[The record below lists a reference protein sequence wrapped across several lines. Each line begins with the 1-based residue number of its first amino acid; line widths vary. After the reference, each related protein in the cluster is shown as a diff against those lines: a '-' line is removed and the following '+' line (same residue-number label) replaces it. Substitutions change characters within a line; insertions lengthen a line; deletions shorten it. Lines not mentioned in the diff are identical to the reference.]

1 MKHHPTPHHPAPEQ
15 PDITRRLPR
24 HIYYQVIH
32 TLRATL
38 APVSD
43 TPEDL
48 ARRDNAAI
56 AQVAALLPANAD
68 EANLAALYVAAGAY
82 AMDCLRL
89 ARERAPDHVWVL
101 KCGAQAASTMRQARA
116 TRSLLLRVQAER
128 QKRQADQAAV
138 DTAARTEHCAIELM
152 AEALGTEAVGTEA
165 GGAQPAAMPAAMAEP
180 PAPNPVLTAAK
191 PAGIV
196 ADAERYALSHRKR
209 AALIRTLGHL
219 PDKLD
224 FGPLSPQLVAAIVT
238 GNSPVLRSLDTGAR
252 QPRA

>member
-1 MKHHPTPHHPAPEQ
+1 MEHHRTPHQPTPE
-15 PDITRRLPR
+15 PDITRLLPR
-24 HIYYQVIH
+24 HMYYQVIH

-128 QKRQADQAAV
+128 QKREADNAAV
-138 DTAARTEHCAIELM
+138 DNDAWTEHCAIGLM
-152 AEALGTEAVGTEA
+152 AQALGTEAVG
-165 GGAQPAAMPAAMAEP
+165 GAQPAAMAEP
-180 PAPNPVLTAAK
+180 PAPNPVQTAAK
-191 PAGIV
+191 PADIA
-196 ADAERYALSHRKR
+196 ADAEQYARSHRKR

-224 FGPLSPQLVAAIVT
+224 FGPLSPQLVAAIVS
-238 GNSPVLRSLDTGAR
+238 GSSPVLRSLDTGAR
-252 QPRA
+252 QSRA

>member
-43 TPEDL
+43 APEDL
-48 ARRDNAAI
+48 AHRDNAAI
-56 AQVAALLPANAD
+56 AQVACLLPANAD

-89 ARERAPDHVWVL
+89 AREHAPDHVWVL

-128 QKRQADQAAV
+128 QRRQADQAAV
-138 DTAARTEHCAIELM
+138 DTAARTEHCAIGLM
-152 AEALGTEAVGTEA
+152 AEALGTEPLGTESL
-165 GGAQPAAMPAAMAEP
+165 GGAQPAAMAEP
-180 PAPNPVLTAAK
+180 PAPNPVQAAAK
-191 PAGIV
+191 PADIA

>member
-1 MKHHPTPHHPAPEQ
+1 LE
-15 PDITRRLPR
+15 
-24 HIYYQVIH
+24 
-32 TLRATL
+32 TLGEVNLFGIGGA
-38 APVSD
+38 

-56 AQVAALLPANAD
+56 AQVACLLPANAD
-68 EANLAALYVAAGAY
+68 EANLAALYVAADAY

-89 ARERAPDHVWVL
+89 AREHAPDHVWVL

-191 PAGIV
+191 PADI
-196 ADAERYALSHRKR
+196 AANAERYALSHRKR

-238 GNSPVLRSLDTGAR
+238 GNSPILRSLDTGAR

>member
-1 MKHHPTPHHPAPEQ
+1 MKHHPTPHHPTPEQ
-15 PDITRRLPR
+15 PDITRLLPR

-56 AQVAALLPANAD
+56 AQVACLLPANAD

-89 ARERAPDHVWVL
+89 AREHAPDHVWVL

-138 DTAARTEHCAIELM
+138 DAAARTEHCAIGLM
-152 AEALGTEAVGTEA
+152 AEALETEGGGT
-165 GGAQPAAMPAAMAEP
+165 QPAAMPAAMAEP
-180 PAPNPVLTAAK
+180 PAPNPAK
-191 PAGIV
+191 PAGIA

-238 GNSPVLRSLDTGAR
+238 GNSPVLRSLDTAAR